1 MQNLSNLEKILKLS
15 FILNMLSGFTS
26 FVVSNSWV
34 RNNFPEFPK
43 QQNSLKN
50 VTVVITYQ
58 TLPIIYHFFKFS
70 LLPKL

>member
-1 MQNLSNLEKILKLS
+1 
-15 FILNMLSGFTS
+15 MLSGFTS

-58 TLPIIYHFFKFS
+58 TLPMIYHFFKFS
-70 LLPKL
+70 LYYYQNYEKSNSSRWWVRMVG